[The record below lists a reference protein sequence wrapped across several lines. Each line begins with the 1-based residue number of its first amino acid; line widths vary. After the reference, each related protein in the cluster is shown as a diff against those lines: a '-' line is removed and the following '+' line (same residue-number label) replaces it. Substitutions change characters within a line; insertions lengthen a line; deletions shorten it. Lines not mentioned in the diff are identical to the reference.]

1 MPSTILNKYK
11 LIKKISSN
19 ASIKT
24 YLARIEP
31 IIKVI
36 TPKDKDDY
44 HGISE
49 RLEQLKDRLDIYE
62 IIEEDN
68 KFYIVAENNEKLLSK
83 IDKLILSNESATKKE
98 GIIKGHGSP
107 VTKKE
112 LTELFEKD
120 KAMCK
125 ITYET
130 LDKKQGKASGFF
142 CKMNKFPIR
151 YALFTNNHVLNESS
165 IEIDKNIYFEYLE
178 KSSSNLYNIKEKKLK
193 ITENRKV
200 FTNKELDYTCIE
212 LLESDGI
219 YDFFEIEPDLFKYG
233 DKFLVNNDIFVLQYP
248 NFNTDL
254 SFSYGKILSIE
265 NNEIIHSSS
274 TEGGSSGSPII
285 RRCKDN
291 YVIGLHSGG
300 IQNIKKEYKYNIA
313 TTFISI
319 LDDIKE
325 KLKENS
331 KENLNEIICIYKPKE
346 NDKEINLLHDY
357 NLDIAKWNP
366 EYAKLYLEA
375 KNMNKNI
382 FENYM
387 DIYID
392 NKKIQF
398 DYKYKIKDTKEIKV
412 KFIFKKILTNT
423 MYMFYECSSLKSIDL
438 SSFNTTNVNNMES
451 MFYKCSSLIS
461 IDLSTFNTTNVENM
475 SSMFFGCSSLKRE
488 NIRINNKDDKLL
500 SQIKKYIK

>member
-11 LIKKISSN
+11 LIKEISSN

-125 ITYET
+125 ISYET

-142 CKMNKFPIR
+142 CELDNFPIK

-193 ITENRKV
+193 ITENRRV

-219 YDFFEIEPDLFKYG
+219 SDFFEIDGIFDFFEIEPDLFKYG

-319 LDDIKE
+319 LNNIKE

-331 KENLNEIICIYKPKE
+331 KEKLNEIICIYKPKE

-357 NLDIAKWNP
+357 NIDTSGWYNQ
-366 EYAKLYLEA
+366 ENAKLYLEA

-382 FENYM
+382 FENYI

-412 KFIFKKILTNT
+412 KFLFKKILTIT
-423 MYMFYECSSLKSIDL
+423 MCMFYECSSLESIDL
-438 SSFNTTNVNNMES
+438 SSFNTTNV
-451 MFYKCSSLIS
+451 K
-461 IDLSTFNTTNVENM
+461 NM
-475 SSMFFGCSSLKRE
+475 SDMFS
-488 NIRINNKDDKLL
+488 
-500 SQIKKYIK
+500 

>member
-11 LIKKISSN
+11 LIKEISSN

-36 TPKDKDDY
+36 KPKDKDDY

-142 CKMNKFPIR
+142 CELDNFPIK

-165 IEIDKNIYFEYLE
+165 IELGKKIYFEYLE

-285 RRCKDN
+285 
-291 YVIGLHSGG
+291 
-300 IQNIKKEYKYNIA
+300 
-313 TTFISI
+313 
-319 LDDIKE
+319 
-325 KLKENS
+325 
-331 KENLNEIICIYKPKE
+331 II
-346 NDKEINLLHDY
+346 
-357 NLDIAKWNP
+357 
-366 EYAKLYLEA
+366 
-375 KNMNKNI
+375 M
-382 FENYM
+382 
-387 DIYID
+387 
-392 NKKIQF
+392 
-398 DYKYKIKDTKEIKV
+398 
-412 KFIFKKILTNT
+412 
-423 MYMFYECSSLKSIDL
+423 
-438 SSFNTTNVNNMES
+438 
-451 MFYKCSSLIS
+451 
-461 IDLSTFNTTNVENM
+461 
-475 SSMFFGCSSLKRE
+475 
-488 NIRINNKDDKLL
+488 
-500 SQIKKYIK
+500 

>member
-1 MPSTILNKYK
+1 MYW
-11 LIKKISSN
+11 
-19 ASIKT
+19 
-24 YLARIEP
+24 
-31 IIKVI
+31 II
-36 TPKDKDDY
+36 
-44 HGISE
+44 GI
-49 RLEQLKDRLDIYE
+49 RW
-62 IIEEDN
+62 
-68 KFYIVAENNEKLLSK
+68 YIW
-83 IDKLILSNESATKKE
+83 
-98 GIIKGHGSP
+98 
-107 VTKKE
+107 
-112 LTELFEKD
+112 
-120 KAMCK
+120 
-125 ITYET
+125 
-130 LDKKQGKASGFF
+130 FF
-142 CKMNKFPIR
+142 WNW
-151 YALFTNNHVLNESS
+151 
-165 IEIDKNIYFEYLE
+165 
-178 KSSSNLYNIKEKKLK
+178 
-193 ITENRKV
+193 
-200 FTNKELDYTCIE
+200 TCV
-212 LLESDGI
+212 
-219 YDFFEIEPDLFKYG
+219 FKYG
-233 DKFLVNNDIFVLQYP
+233 DKFLVNNDIFILQYP
-248 NFNTDL
+248 NGNDL

-357 NLDIAKWNP
+357 NIDKSKFINQ

-392 NKKIQF
+392 NKKIKF

-423 MYMFYECSSLKSIDL
+423 MNMFYECSSLKSIDL
-438 SSFNTTNVNNMES
+438 SSFNTTNVKDMS
-451 MFYKCSSLIS
+451 CMFGECSSLES
-461 IDLSTFNTTNVENM
+461 IDLSSFNTTNVNNM
-475 SSMFFGCSSLKRE
+475 YEMFRECSSLKRE

-500 SQIKKYIK
+500 SQYEYDIN

>member
-1 MPSTILNKYK
+1 MPSTIWNKYK
-11 LIKKISSN
+11 LIKEISSN

-24 YLARIEP
+24 YSARLEP

-36 TPKDKDDY
+36 IPKDKDDY
-44 HGISE
+44 YGISE

-62 IIEEDN
+62 IIEEDY

-83 IDKLILSNESATKKE
+83 IDKLILSNESTTKKE

-107 VTKKE
+107 ITKE
-112 LTELFEKD
+112 EIDELFEKD

-125 ITYET
+125 ISYET

-142 CKMNKFPIR
+142 CELDNFPIK

-165 IEIDKNIYFEYLE
+165 IELGKKIYFEYLE
-178 KSSSNLYNIKEKKLK
+178 KSSSNLYNIKDEK
-193 ITENRKV
+193 
-200 FTNKELDYTCIE
+200 LDYTCIE
-212 LLESDGI
+212 LFESDGI
-219 YDFFEIEPDLFKYG
+219 FDFFEIEPDLFKYG

-357 NLDIAKWNP
+357 NEDTSKWLNP

-392 NKKIQF
+392 NKKIKF
-398 DYKYKIKDTKEIKV
+398 DYKYKIKDIKEIKV

-423 MYMFYECSSLKSIDL
+423 MCMFCECSSLESIDLSSFNTTNVNNMSCMFHECSSLKSIDL
-438 SSFNTTNVNNMES
+438 SSFNTTNVNNMS
-451 MFYKCSSLIS
+451 WMFYK
-461 IDLSTFNTTNVENM
+461 
-475 SSMFFGCSSLKRE
+475 CSSLKRE
-488 NIRINNKDDKLL
+488 NIKINNKDDKLL
-500 SQIKKYIK
+500 SQTKEDIIN

>member
-11 LIKKISSN
+11 LIKEISSN

-62 IIEEDN
+62 IIEEDY

-125 ITYET
+125 ISYET

-142 CKMNKFPIR
+142 CELDNFPIK

-165 IEIDKNIYFEYLE
+165 IELGKKIYFEYLE
-178 KSSSNLYNIKEKKLK
+178 KSSSNLYNTKEKKLK

-219 YDFFEIEPDLFKYG
+219 YDYFQIDPNLFKYG

-300 IQNIKKEYKYNIA
+300 IKDIKDDYEYNIA

-319 LDDIKE
+319 LNNIKE

-331 KENLNEIICIYKPKE
+331 KR
-346 NDKEINLLHDY
+346 
-357 NLDIAKWNP
+357 
-366 EYAKLYLEA
+366 
-375 KNMNKNI
+375 
-382 FENYM
+382 
-387 DIYID
+387 
-392 NKKIQF
+392 
-398 DYKYKIKDTKEIKV
+398 
-412 KFIFKKILTNT
+412 KFK
-423 MYMFYECSSLKSIDL
+423 
-438 SSFNTTNVNNMES
+438 
-451 MFYKCSSLIS
+451 
-461 IDLSTFNTTNVENM
+461 
-475 SSMFFGCSSLKRE
+475 
-488 NIRINNKDDKLL
+488 
-500 SQIKKYIK
+500 